1 MEHGS
6 RAKVTHRARDMLH
19 APHESIMVGV
29 HRQVHTNR
37 NPQRSELRVI
47 HIQITVALATW
58 CLEVTARRSSFV
70 DILLP
75 NMSCQQRRGALASVY
90 WRSCPPLLLCNI
102 LQFHTAHVARGEEA
116 PVAPARGL
124 INSQALSLVSRLRL
138 TFHIFLIRL
147 GGCSALCSLSSC
159 GPWSSWA

>member
-1 MEHGS
+1 MRVLSVGMSMEHGS

-37 NPQRSELRVI
+37 NPQRSELRGI
-47 HIQITVALATW
+47 HIQIHGPTW

-75 NMSCQQRRGALASVY
+75 NLSCQQRRGALASVY
-90 WRSCPPLLLCNI
+90 SGGSCPPLL
-102 LQFHTAHVARGEEA
+102 
-116 PVAPARGL
+116 
-124 INSQALSLVSRLRL
+124 
-138 TFHIFLIRL
+138 
-147 GGCSALCSLSSC
+147 
-159 GPWSSWA
+159 WSIPFSFI